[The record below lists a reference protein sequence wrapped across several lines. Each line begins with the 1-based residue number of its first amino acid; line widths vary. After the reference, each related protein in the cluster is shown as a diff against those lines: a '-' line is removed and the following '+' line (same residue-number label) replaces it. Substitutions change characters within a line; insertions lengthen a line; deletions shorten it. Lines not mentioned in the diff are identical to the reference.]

1 MPLVR
6 VSNGG
11 TSVNYIMSTYSSYR
25 YIVPTDGSNGIRMG
39 ATGGTAVFPDVTF
52 TATSTGIKLNKPC
65 TVYNVTP
72 NGASGIVSV
81 EEYAANQNI
90 TLSGYYPISFVID

>member
-1 MPLVR
+1 M
-6 VSNGG
+6 
-11 TSVNYIMSTYSSYR
+11 NYVMSTSSSYR

-39 ATGGTAVFPDVTF
+39 VASGTKAVFPDVTF

-81 EEYAANQNI
+81 QEYAANQDI
-90 TLSGYYPISFVID
+90 ALSGYFPISFVID